1 MKAIALH
8 SIVPVRAEEREG
20 SEQLTQLLFAETV
33 EILEEKPRWIRIK
46 NDADGLLLGI
56 RKSGREPTKEEMDKV
71 CKSIYEYYIHNSPD
85 LLGSVAG
92 YVRSASD
99 TEIIRKVIGFSEQD
113 LEGIGSYF

>member
-46 NDADGLLLGI
+46 NDADGQIGWVDFKMLTRLSKSEEDCSNCNAYGVCSE
-56 RKSGREPTKEEMDKV
+56 RKQ
-71 CKSIYEYYIHNSPD
+71 
-85 LLGSVAG
+85 
-92 YVRSASD
+92 RSDHTFDSRHLF
-99 TEIIRKVIGFSEQD
+99 T
-113 LEGIGSYF
+113 

>member
-46 NDADGLLLGI
+46 NDADGQIGWVDFKMLTRLS
-56 RKSGREPTKEEMDKV
+56 KSEEEQIAQSDK
-71 CKSIYEYYIHNSPD
+71 
-85 LLGSVAG
+85 
-92 YVRSASD
+92 SAR
-99 TEIIRKVIGFSEQD
+99 T
-113 LEGIGSYF
+113 